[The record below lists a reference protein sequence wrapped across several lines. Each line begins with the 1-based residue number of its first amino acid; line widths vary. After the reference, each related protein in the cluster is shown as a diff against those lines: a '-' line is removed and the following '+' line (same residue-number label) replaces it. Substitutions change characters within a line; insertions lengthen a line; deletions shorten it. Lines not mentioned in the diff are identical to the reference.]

1 MSLFG
6 PKTQDEDETPDFTTV
21 ADPVMAE
28 PEPILPRK
36 PVQVYVP
43 PAEPEPEPMFI
54 PEAPEQIKERQP
66 VEIAMPETV
75 FESIQEPAVEAVSEP
90 KEAIE
95 PAPEAQ
101 FVPEPVVNVQVKKT
115 PPVKIVPPVIQDF
128 PASKPHFK
136 VKTHQPAVQ
145 KEPRGNFKP
154 KSEAVRTSILESREQ
169 IQEVPFETPKIE
181 QKKEPAKQ
189 PSFLNSFLAPKSE
202 AEITRRKFQLQ
213 EMEKEKD
220 ISKRVVDIDKTYKEG
235 LTTLRDL
242 LAPASLKFES
252 SYFELNGKFGRSFF
266 VLAYP
271 RFLSS
276 NWLSFIV
283 QAEGALDLSMFIY
296 PIDSETILKKLKS
309 KVGEIGSQMAINQ
322 EKGMVRDPMLETAYG
337 DVEGLRDQ
345 LMQGTERYFRFALY
359 FTLYA
364 DDLKELDKN
373 SSTLES
379 ALGAKLIVT
388 KRALMQTQDGFN
400 STLPLGL
407 DELDVGNNMNTSPL
421 STAFPFVSSD
431 LTGNDGILYGI
442 NRHNNSLI
450 LFDRF
455 AMENANA
462 VVFAKSGAGKSYA
475 VKLEVLR
482 SLMVGT
488 EVIIVDPENEY
499 KHLADA
505 VGGTYLSVSLNSNSR
520 INPFDLPIAIE
531 GEDNA
536 DVLRSSIV
544 NLLGLFSLMLGKLNP
559 TEEALMDKA
568 LWQTYAKKDITA
580 ETDFR
585 TAEYPTMN
593 DLVEIL
599 SNMVGAESLA
609 QRLTKFTEGT
619 FAGLFNQPTNVVL
632 NNQLVV
638 FSIRDLEEEL
648 RPVAMYIVLGYI
660 WNVVRSELKRRI
672 LVLDEA
678 WIMMQHEDSARFVF
692 GMAKRARKYYLG
704 LSTITQDVAD
714 FMASPYGKPIVTNSS
729 IQLLLKQSPA
739 AINIIAE
746 TFFLT
751 EGEKY
756 LLLESEVGEG
766 IFFAGLKHAAIKIYA
781 SYVEDQIITTDPKQ
795 LLEIE
800 ENQEQVN
807 G

>member
-6 PKTQDEDETPDFTTV
+6 PK
-21 ADPVMAE
+21 
-28 PEPILPRK
+28 
-36 PVQVYVP
+36 
-43 PAEPEPEPMFI
+43 
-54 PEAPEQIKERQP
+54 
-66 VEIAMPETV
+66 
-75 FESIQEPAVEAVSEP
+75 SE
-90 KEAIE
+90 EE
-95 PAPEAQ
+95 
-101 FVPEPVVNVQVKKT
+101 
-115 PPVKIVPPVIQDF
+115 
-128 PASKPHFK
+128 
-136 VKTHQPAVQ
+136 
-145 KEPRGNFKP
+145 
-154 KSEAVRTSILESREQ
+154 ILE
-169 IQEVPFETPKIE
+169 KKKHIE
-181 QKKEPAKQ
+181 E
-189 PSFLNSFLAPKSE
+189 LE
-202 AEITRRKFQLQ
+202 AEQNIN
-213 EMEKEKD
+213 
-220 ISKRVVDIDKTYKEG
+220 KRLGDLEQTYKEG
-235 LTTLRDL
+235 LTTLKDL
-242 LAPASLKFES
+242 LAPAALKFQS
-252 SYFELNGKFGRSFF
+252 SYFELNGKYARSFF
-266 VLAYP
+266 VLTYP

-276 NWLSFIV
+276 NWLSFII

-309 KVGEIGSQMAINQ
+309 KVGEIGSQMSINQ
-322 EKGMVRDPMLETAYG
+322 EKGQVRDPMLETAYK
-337 DVEGLRDQ
+337 DVEGLRDA
-345 LMQGTERYFRFALY
+345 LMQGTEKYFRLALY
-359 FTLYA
+359 FTIYT
-364 DDLKELDKN
+364 DDLKELEKN
-373 SSTLES
+373 STTLES
-379 ALGAKLIVT
+379 ALGAKLVLT
-388 KRALMQTQDGFN
+388 KRALMQTQSGFN

-421 STAFPFVSSD
+421 SSCFPFVSSD
-431 LTGNDGILYGI
+431 LSSNDGILYGI

-455 AMENANA
+455 AMENANS

-482 SLMVGT
+482 SLMIGT

-505 VGGTYLSVSLNSNSR
+505 VGGTYLNVSLNSDSR

-531 GEDNA
+531 GEDTA
-536 DVLRSSIV
+536 DVLRSSVV
-544 NLLGLFSLMLGKLNP
+544 NLLGLFNLMLGKLNP
-559 TEEALMDKA
+559 TEEAIMDKA
-568 LWQTYAKKDITA
+568 IWQTYAKKDITPQMQ
-580 ETDFR
+580 DFK

-593 DLVEIL
+593 DLIEIL
-599 SNMVGAESLA
+599 SSIVGAESLA

-638 FSIRDLEEEL
+638 FSIRDLEDQL
-648 RPVAMYIVLGYI
+648 RPIAMYIILGYI
-660 WNVVRSELKRRI
+660 WNIVRSELKKRI

-692 GMAKRARKYYLG
+692 GIAKRARKYYLG

-766 IFFAGLKHAAIKIYA
+766 IFFAGLNHAAIKIYA

-795 LLEIE
+795 LLEIQDS
-800 ENQEQVN
+800 QEKLS
-807 G
+807 

>member
-1 MSLFG
+1 MSLFK
-6 PKTQDEDETPDFTTV
+6 PKDEEDNYQLEDSSEPQ
-21 ADPVMAE
+21 PVMPVARQAIAE
-28 PEPILPRK
+28 PAQAPVFFDDQQSEPPKRK
-36 PVQVYVP
+36 IVD
-43 PAEPEPEPMFI
+43 
-54 PEAPEQIKERQP
+54 
-66 VEIAMPETV
+66 
-75 FESIQEPAVEAVSEP
+75 EPAVAAQQELVPQTKAQAPDTQP
-90 KEAIE
+90 KY
-95 PAPEAQ
+95 
-101 FVPEPVVNVQVKKT
+101 T
-115 PPVKIVPPVIQDF
+115 PLKIVRQQISEEQTPRRSAAAFSSAMMP
-128 PASKPHFK
+128 KPEYQGGEQQF
-136 VKTHQPAVQ
+136 QPKA
-145 KEPRGNFKP
+145 K
-154 KSEAVRTSILESREQ
+154 ARTSL
-169 IQEVPFETPKIE
+169 
-181 QKKEPAKQ
+181 
-189 PSFLNSFLAPKSE
+189 LGGFLAPKS
-202 AEITRRKFQLQ
+202 AEEIARRRKHLQ
-213 EMEKEKD
+213 EMEIEKNVTRRMGD
-220 ISKRVVDIDKTYKEG
+220 LDKTYKEG

-242 LAPASLKFES
+242 LAPTSLKFES

-276 NWLSFIV
+276 NWLSFII
-283 QAEGALDLSMFIY
+283 QAEGALDVAMYIY

-309 KVGEIGSQMAINQ
+309 KVGEIGSQMSINQ
-322 EKGMVRDPMLETAYG
+322 EKGMVRDPMLETAYQ
-337 DVEGLRDQ
+337 DVESLRDN
-345 LMQGTERYFRFALY
+345 LMQGTEKYFRFALY

-388 KRALMQTQDGFN
+388 KRALLQTKDGFN

-407 DELDVGNNMNTSPL
+407 DELDVANNMNTSPL

-455 AMENANA
+455 AMENANS

-505 VGGTYLSVSLNSNSR
+505 VGGTYLSVSLNSGSR
-520 INPFDLPIAIE
+520 INPFDLPVAIE
-531 GEDNA
+531 GEDNT
-536 DVLRSSIV
+536 DVLRSSVV

-559 TEEALMDKA
+559 TEEAFMDKA
-568 LWQTYAKKDITA
+568 IWQTYAKMDITA
-580 ETDFR
+580 ESDFK
-585 TAEYPTMN
+585 TVEYPTMN
-593 DLVEIL
+593 DLIEIL
-599 SNMVGAESLA
+599 NGIVGAESLA
-609 QRLTKFTEGT
+609 QRLSKFTEGT
-619 FAGLFNQPTNVVL
+619 FAGLFNQPTNVIL

-638 FSIRDLEEEL
+638 FSIRDLEDEL
-648 RPVAMYIVLGYI
+648 RPIAMYIVLGYI
-660 WNVVRSELKRRI
+660 WNIVRSELKRRI

-704 LSTITQDVAD
+704 LTTITQDVAD

-800 ENQEQVN
+800 EKQNEANQ
-807 G
+807 